1 MLTVDT
7 TTPDM
12 SDRDVR
18 LKSVCILLNPALGL
32 LRKNPAP
39 TPLSIRRIER
49 HCRSALRADSE
60 SLLQFSGSPEDRTRH
75 NSVISRVWA
84 TSPRLPGFIFS
95 FPHSSPLANCA
106 SLSQW
111 FGRRSNP
118 HLLGFNQ
125 SLYRLSYRT
134 RFCLGYRLPGQ
145 PRCLISAGHKK
156 SPHQMTR
163 AIETI
168 SFLAKRL

>member
-84 TSPRLPGFIFS
+84 TSPRLPDLVLFQFFAPPVYGL
-95 FPHSSPLANCA
+95 PQANCA
-106 SLSQW
+106 PVSQVVREALESSPT
-111 FGRRSNP
+111 GLQP
-118 HLLGFNQ
+118 IALPLELPNQ
-125 SLYRLSYRT
+125 VC
-134 RFCLGYRLPGQ
+134 FWV
-145 PRCLISAGHKK
+145 AVD
-156 SPHQMTR
+156 
-163 AIETI
+163 A
-168 SFLAKRL
+168 